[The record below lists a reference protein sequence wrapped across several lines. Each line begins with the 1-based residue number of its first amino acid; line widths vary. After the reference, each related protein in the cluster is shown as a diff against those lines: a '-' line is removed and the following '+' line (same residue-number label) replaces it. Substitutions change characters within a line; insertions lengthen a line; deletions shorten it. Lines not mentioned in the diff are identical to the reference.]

1 MPDLTLTDRLQPA
14 LLDRLLD
21 DERTIALV
29 RITVDTA
36 ALERLQLPLAGLIDI
51 LRAQGLTLQ
60 EQRAASDR
68 TELRL
73 IASRA
78 RVNPAQLRALVV
90 RPPGAPQ
97 GVALQSF
104 ATVESSSIPNPE
116 IEAPERRMLSRAR
129 LRESVHRDLRWLFNS
144 MNLAS
149 SEDLAAFPEVAASVL
164 NYGLPSFAGR
174 MTTTIEVGDVV
185 EGLRR
190 AIELFE
196 PRLRDV
202 RVSPRHSEEERA
214 DQDGTLEFTIEAE
227 LWGQP
232 VSQHLELHTRIDTLS
247 GDISVQEARSA

>member
-1 MPDLTLTDRLQPA
+1 MADLTLTDRLQPA

-29 RITVDTA
+29 RVSA
-36 ALERLQLPLAGLIDI
+36 EASVLESLRLPLASLIDI
-51 LRAQGLTLQ
+51 LQAQGLTLQ
-60 EQRAASDR
+60 EQGTADGRV
-68 TELRL
+68 ELRL
-73 IASRA
+73 IAARA
-78 RVNPAQLRALVV
+78 RVNPAQLRALQI

-116 IEAPERRMLSRAR
+116 IESAERRMLSRNR
-129 LRESVHRDLRWLFNS
+129 LRECVHRDLRWLFNS

-149 SEDLAAFPEVAASVL
+149 SQDLTAFPEVAASVL
-164 NYGLPSFAGR
+164 NFGLPSFAGR
-174 MTTTIEVGDVV
+174 MTTSIDAKDAAAR
-185 EGLRR
+185 LKR

-202 RVSPRHSEEERA
+202 RVTPQRAPGERA
-214 DQDGTLEFTIEAE
+214 DQDGTLEFNIEAE

-232 VSQHLELHTRIDTLS
+232 SSQHLQLRTRIDTLS
-247 GDISVQEARSA
+247 GDISVQEARGA

>member
-1 MPDLTLTDRLQPA
+1 MADLTLTDRLQPA

-29 RITVDTA
+29 RIAVETA
-36 ALERLQLPLAGLIDI
+36 TLERLQLPLVGLIDI

-60 EQRAASDR
+60 EQRAASAG

-78 RVNPAQLRALVV
+78 RVNPAQLRALMV

-104 ATVESSSIPNPE
+104 ASVEFASIPNPE
-116 IEAPERRMLSRAR
+116 IEPAERRMLSRAR
-129 LRESVHRDLRWLFNS
+129 LRECVHRDLRWLFNS

-149 SEDLAAFPEVAASVL
+149 SEDLTAVPEVAASVL

-174 MTTTIEVGDVV
+174 MTTSIDLGEAA
-185 EGLRR
+185 ERLRR

-196 PRLRDV
+196 PRLREV

-214 DQDGTLEFTIEAE
+214 DRG
-227 LWGQP
+227 G
-232 VSQHLELHTRIDTLS
+232 
-247 GDISVQEARSA
+247 